1 MSLTR
6 IGYCSRLVDEQI
18 KRYLNIFGAICI
30 EGPKWCGK
38 TWTALTH
45 SNSASFL
52 ASPENNFQNRT
63 MAQLDPNL
71 VLNGEPPRLL
81 DEWQEVPALWD
92 AVRHSV
98 DETGDRGRYILTGSA
113 TPQLKGIIHSGTG
126 RITKIRMRTMSLFES
141 GDSTGKVSLRNLF
154 SRSLKNQK
162 TTEISLETLIKLTIR
177 GGWPGSIGLSIDDA
191 CELPKSYIRS
201 IVDDD
206 IRRIDGVN
214 RNSRKFEMLLH
225 SLARYESTLASNNTL
240 MKDML
245 EETNETINPNTFAD
259 YLDVLR
265 RLFIIEEQPAFSPNL
280 RSSIR
285 IGKSSKR
292 QFTDPSLAAAILG
305 ASSNRLLSDLHTFG
319 LLFESLCIRD
329 LRIYSDAIG
338 ANLYHYR
345 DETGREIDA
354 VIELPD
360 GKWGAF
366 EIKLGAN
373 QIDIAA
379 ENLLKIRKFMES
391 DKKAV
396 APEILCIICG
406 ITGYAYTR
414 EDGVMVVPI
423 NELKP

>member
-1 MSLTR
+1 MSLAKP
-6 IGYCSRLVDEQI
+6 GYCLRLIDEQI

-38 TWTALTH
+38 TWTALNH

-52 ASPENNFQNRT
+52 ASPENNFQNRA

-71 VLNGEPPRLL
+71 VLNGESPHLL
-81 DEWQEVPALWD
+81 DEWQEVPAIWD
-92 AVRHSV
+92 AVRYSV
-98 DETGDRGRYILTGSA
+98 DETGDKGRYILTGSA
-113 TPQLKGIIHSGTG
+113 TPQLKGVIHSGTG
-126 RITKIRMRTMSLFES
+126 RIAKIRMRPMSLFES
-141 GDSTGKVSLRNLF
+141 GDSTGKISLRNLF
-154 SRSLKNQK
+154 SHSLENQK
-162 TTEISLETLIKLTIR
+162 TTQVSLETLIKLTIR
-177 GGWPGSIGLSIDDA
+177 GGWPGSIDLSMDDA
-191 CELPKSYIRS
+191 CELPKSYIRN

-206 IRRIDGVN
+206 IRRIDGVS

-225 SLARYESTLASNNTL
+225 SLARNESTLASNKTL
-240 MKDML
+240 MKGMM

-265 RLFIIEEQPAFSPNL
+265 RLFIIEEQPAYSPNL

-305 ASSNRLLSDLHTFG
+305 ATSKRLLSDLHTFG

-329 LRIYSDAIG
+329 LRIYSEAIG
-338 ANLYHYR
+338 AKLYHYR

-366 EIKLGAN
+366 EIKLGTS
-373 QIDIAA
+373 QIDTAA
-379 ENLLKIRKFMES
+379 ENLIKISKFMES
-391 DKKAV
+391 DTKAV

-414 EDGVMVVPI
+414 HDGVMVVPI
-423 NELKP
+423 TELKP

>member
-354 VIELPD
+354 IIELPD

-414 EDGVMVVPI
+414 DDGVMVVPI

>member
-6 IGYCSRLVDEQI
+6 PGYCSRLIDEQI
-18 KRYLNIFGAICI
+18 KRYLNIFGAVCI

-38 TWTALTH
+38 TWSALNH

-71 VLNGEPPRLL
+71 VLDGESPRLL

-92 AVRHSV
+92 AVRYSV
-98 DETGDRGRYILTGSA
+98 DETGAKGRYILTGSA
-113 TPQLKGIIHSGTG
+113 TPQLKGVIHSGTG
-126 RITKIRMRTMSLFES
+126 RIAKIRMRTMSLFES
-141 GDSTGKVSLRNLF
+141 GDSTGKVSLQNLF
-154 SRSLKNQK
+154 SRSLENQK
-162 TTEISLETLIKLTIR
+162 TTEISLETLIKITIR
-177 GGWPGSIGLSIDDA
+177 GGWPGSIDLSMDEA
-191 CELPKSYIRS
+191 CELPKSYIRN

-206 IRRIDGVN
+206 IRRIDGIN

-225 SLARYESTLASNNTL
+225 SMARNESTLASNNTL

-292 QFTDPSLAAAILG
+292 QFADPSLAAAILG
-305 ASSNRLLSDLHTFG
+305 ATSKRLLSDLHTFG

-329 LRIYSDAIG
+329 LRIYSEVIG
-338 ANLYHYR
+338 AKLYHYR

-373 QIDIAA
+373 QIDTAA
-379 ENLLKIRKFMES
+379 ENLIKISKFMKC

-414 EDGVMVVPI
+414 DDGVMVIPI
-423 NELKP
+423 TELKP

>member
-1 MSLTR
+1 
-6 IGYCSRLVDEQI
+6 
-18 KRYLNIFGAICI
+18 
-30 EGPKWCGK
+30 
-38 TWTALTH
+38 
-45 SNSASFL
+45 
-52 ASPENNFQNRT
+52 

-71 VLNGEPPRLL
+71 VLNGEPPLLL

-98 DETGDRGRYILTGSA
+98 DETGDKGRYILTGSA

-126 RITKIRMRTMSLFES
+126 RIAKIRMRTMSLFES
-141 GDSTGKVSLRNLF
+141 GDSTGKISLRDLF

-162 TTEISLETLIKLTIR
+162 TKEISLETLIKLTIR
-177 GGWPGSIGLSIDDA
+177 GGWPGSIDLSMDDA

-225 SLARYESTLASNNTL
+225 SLARNESTLASNSTL

-245 EETNETINPNTFAD
+245 EETNETINPNTFSD

-292 QFTDPSLAAAILG
+292 QFADPSLAAAILG

-338 ANLYHYR
+338 AKLYHYR

-354 VIELPD
+354 IIELPD

-373 QIDIAA
+373 QIDTAA
-379 ENLLKIRKFMES
+379 KNLIKISKFMES
-391 DKKAV
+391 DEKAV

-414 EDGVMVVPI
+414 DDGVMVVPI
-423 NELKP
+423 TELKS